1 MNNVL
6 YHSFSIKNSQKMKVL
21 IPNIGST
28 SFKYRL
34 LELSENAMP
43 GDPAQGET
51 VLAQGRVE
59 RIGQPGGE
67 CADCSAAI
75 RKCLGEI
82 AGPGKPL
89 KSLSEIGAVGFKA
102 VHTGPLNTPQI
113 IDDALLA
120 AMEEF
125 SFMAPAHNPPYI
137 AAIRAFEGEL
147 PGVPLVA
154 VMEPFPYRFMDEA
167 STTYAVP
174 YAWRTEHGIRR
185 YGFHGASH
193 RSANERATALLG
205 RPDFP
210 RIDLRHISCH
220 LGGSS
225 SVAAFKKGV
234 AVDVSMGASPQSGLP
249 QNNRVGDID
258 AFAVLHMMKKLGL
271 GPDEMA
277 KLLGSQSGLAGISG
291 TSGDL
296 RDLEEAAAKGSARAR
311 LALDVFVRAIRHYVG
326 AYLLELGGLDVM
338 TFSGGIGEN
347 SAAIRAAA
355 LKGMAPFGVEL
366 DDEKNAEMK
375 GEGEI
380 STLRSLVKVL
390 VIPANEESI
399 LARETVAVVM
409 KSREQGSKGARE
421 QMLAA
426 N

>member
-1 MNNVL
+1 
-6 YHSFSIKNSQKMKVL
+6 MKIL

-34 LELSENAMP
+34 LELSEIDTP
-43 GDPAQGET
+43 GASVPRET

-67 CADCSAAI
+67 SADYPAAI
-75 RKCLGEI
+75 RKCLSEI
-82 AGPGKPL
+82 AGPDKPL
-89 KSLSEIGAVGFKA
+89 KSLGEIGAVGFKA
-102 VHTGPLNTPQI
+102 VHAGPLNTPQI
-113 IDDALLA
+113 VDDRFLA

-125 SFMAPAHNPPYI
+125 VFLAPAHNPPYI
-137 AAIRAFEGEL
+137 AAMKGFRQEL

-174 YAWRTEHGIRR
+174 YEWRTEHGIRR

-193 RSANERATALLG
+193 RSASERTQAFLS
-205 RPDFP
+205 RK
-210 RIDLRHISCH
+210 DLRHVSCH

-225 SVAAFKKGV
+225 SVAAFRNSV

-258 AFAVLHMMKKLGL
+258 VFAVLHMMKKLGM
-271 GPDEMA
+271 GPDAMA

-296 RDLEEAAAKGSARAR
+296 RDLEEAAARGSARAQ
-311 LALDVFVRAIRHYVG
+311 LALDVFAHSIRHYLG
-326 AYLLELGGLDVM
+326 AFMLELGGLDVI

-347 SAAIRAAA
+347 SAAIRAGV
-355 LKGMAPFGVEL
+355 LKGTAAFGIEL
-366 DDEKNAEMK
+366 DEKANQSIR
-375 GEGEI
+375 GEGAI
-380 STLRSLVKVL
+380 SASGSTVKVL

-399 LARETVAVVM
+399 VARETVAVV
-409 KSREQGSKGARE
+409 KRQGLRD
-421 QMLAA
+421 
-426 N
+426 

>member
-1 MNNVL
+1 MNNIS
-6 YHSFSIKNSQKMKVL
+6 YHSFSFKNSQKMKIL

-34 LELSENAMP
+34 VEMPENVP
-43 GDPAQGET
+43 SGEPAAAER
-51 VLAQGRVE
+51 VLAQGRME
-59 RIGQPGGE
+59 RIGQPSGE
-67 CADCSAAI
+67 CADCHTAI

-113 IDDALLA
+113 IDEAFLA
-120 AMEEF
+120 VMEEF
-125 SFMAPAHNPPYI
+125 SFLAPAHNPPYI
-137 AAIRAFEGEL
+137 AAIRAFRDEL

-174 YAWRTEHGIRR
+174 YEWRTEHGIRR

-193 RSANERATALLG
+193 RSANERAQALLG
-205 RPDFP
+205 QPGHP

-225 SVAAFKKGV
+225 SVAAFKKGG
-234 AVDVSMGASPQSGLP
+234 AVNTSMGASPQSGLP

-258 AFAVLHMMKKLGL
+258 VFAVLHMMKKLGL

-296 RDLEEAAAKGSARAR
+296 RDLEEAAGNGSARAR

-326 AYLLELGGLDVM
+326 AFLLELGGLDVI

-347 SAAIRAAA
+347 SAAIRAAV
-355 LKGMAPFGVEL
+355 LKGLVPFGVEL
-366 DDEKNAEMK
+366 DEERNAEIK

-399 LARETVAVVM
+399 LARETVGVVM
-409 KSREQGSKGARE
+409 RAKDQNLVGQRT
-421 QMLAA
+421 
-426 N
+426 